1 MTFIDLLIVAVL
13 AISVISAFIKGFL
26 VEIFSL
32 AGIFVGLL
40 VAAAN
45 YTEFASRLM
54 SWVSNREVAGLVSFL
69 LIALGVMLLAG
80 LIGRLLR
87 STVRQVGLGFLD
99 RLLGALFGFLKG
111 CAVVTLI
118 VMAMAAFLPNAQ
130 WMKNS
135 RLMPIFLTAAHEG
148 SHITPFEFGQK
159 IRRGVEVLRLAPPWW
174 KQAGN

>member
-1 MTFIDLLIVAVL
+1 MTFIDLLIVAALV
-13 AISVISAFIKGFL
+13 ISVVSAFLKGFL

-45 YTEFASRLM
+45 YSQFAYRLM
-54 SWVSNREVAGLVSFL
+54 AWIPNREVADLVSFL

-87 STVRQVGLGFLD
+87 STVRHVGLGLVD
-99 RLLGALFGFLKG
+99 RLLGALFGFAKG

-118 VMAMAAFLPNAQ
+118 VMAMAAFLPNTH
-130 WMKNS
+130 WMQNS
-135 RLMPIFLTAAHEG
+135 RLMPLFLTAAHDA
-148 SHITPFEFGQK
+148 SHITPVEFGEK
-159 IRRGVEVLRLAPPWW
+159 IRSGVEALRLVTPWW
-174 KQAGN
+174 KPAGG